1 MTKSGPNP
9 VRKRI
14 FIAGVGGQ
22 GSITATVVIGEA
34 VLAAG
39 HNVVTSELHGMAQ
52 RGGVVQSTVL
62 VGDLHAAT
70 ISDGAADVLLGFE
83 PAETLRF
90 VAKAHRERTA
100 IITNTHSIVPVSAAQ
115 GGTRYPTLD
124 TILASLEAAGRCL
137 VALDAVALATAA
149 GTPKAISAVLVGAL
163 AGLDVLP
170 VPRDCWIDALIARAP
185 AQFRDVNV
193 AAFDAGRQAA
203 QTAQTAQSARSS

>member
-1 MTKSGPNP
+1 MTKSASNP
-9 VRKRI
+9 IRKRI

-22 GSITATVVIGEA
+22 GSITATMVIGEA
-34 VLAAG
+34 ALAAG

-90 VAKAHRERTA
+90 VSKAHRERTA
-100 IITNTHSIVPVSAAQ
+100 IITNTRSIVPVSAAQ
-115 GGTRYPTLD
+115 GGTRYPALE
-124 TILASLEAAGRCL
+124 TILSALKTAGNRL
-137 VALDAVALATAA
+137 VSLDAVVLATEA

-170 VPRDCWIDALIARAP
+170 IPRDCWIDALVARAP
-185 AQFRDVNV
+185 VRYRDANV
-193 AAFDAGRQAA
+193 AAFDAGLQI
-203 QTAQTAQSARSS
+203 ARSS